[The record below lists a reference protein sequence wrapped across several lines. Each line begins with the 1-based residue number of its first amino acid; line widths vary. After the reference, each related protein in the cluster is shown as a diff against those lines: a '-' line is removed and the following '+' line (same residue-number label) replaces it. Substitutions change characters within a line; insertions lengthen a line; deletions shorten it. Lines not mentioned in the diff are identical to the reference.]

1 MNKYQEALNA
11 LLSFRVCEST
21 HNRRLLE
28 NNPHA
33 ASILKELVDKATP
46 KKPIKKVA
54 VIEYEN
60 EETVERPYFVCGC
73 ENYSQVNRNDRY
85 CPKCGQAIDWSED
98 E

>member
-11 LLSFRVCEST
+11 LLSFHVCEST

-33 ASILKELVDKATP
+33 ASILKELVDRATP
-46 KKPIKKVA
+46 KPMRI
-54 VIEYEN
+54 YEKN
-60 EETVERPYFVCGC
+60 NPFEQLGECPVCDATLTDG
-73 ENYSQVNRNDRY
+73 YRF
-85 CPKCGQAIDWSED
+85 CPKCGQAIGDSEN